1 MPQEQNYDVIIVG
14 AGAAGLYAAL
24 NLEKEAKVLL
34 LSKKELALS
43 NSSLA
48 QGGVASVVYRE
59 NDDPELHFQDT
70 LIAGKH
76 QNNPDA
82 VRVLVNEGPQDV
94 LNIQRLGVDFDLA
107 GDGRIQ
113 MTLEAGHSRHRI
125 AHHKDSTGKEIV
137 DKLLYRVKRLAN
149 VTILEN
155 ALLFSLTK
163 RKTASTPGSSIREK
177 LFMRELL
184 MCCWLPEESGVFT
197 NTPPIPLLLPATA
210 LCLHMSWELK
220 SSI

>member
-1 MPQEQNYDVIIVG
+1 
-14 AGAAGLYAAL
+14 
-24 NLEKEAKVLL
+24 
-34 LSKKELALS
+34 
-43 NSSLA
+43 
-48 QGGVASVVYRE
+48 
-59 NDDPELHFQDT
+59 
-70 LIAGKH
+70 
-76 QNNPDA
+76 
-82 VRVLVNEGPQDV
+82 
-94 LNIQRLGVDFDLA
+94 
-107 GDGRIQ
+107 

-137 DKLLYRVKRLAN
+137 DKLLYRVKKLAN

-163 RKTASTPGSSIREK
+163 TENGFYAGIQHQEK